1 MNYQKYFE
9 SIEFSRGQTRQRMF
23 DLERTWSAPIRATDH
38 FFADAERNRWAM
50 RDVERTLSAP
60 IRVAE
65 PFFAAEERNRQ
76 ATLDLERTWSA
87 PIRAT
92 DHFFAAE
99 ERNRWAMRDVER
111 TLSAPSR
118 VVDPLFADAERNRQR
133 MLFERE
139 KDEETIKELRALQ
152 NELLGQ
158 CFLDR
163 EVQDSESDES
173 QVKRRVVDA
182 VCSLTTAICFE
193 LIMFR
198 ISGRDQQ
205 LIYLMEKIKDLPG
218 QEILKVLEEIYKI
231 LDGFLL

>member
-1 MNYQKYFE
+1 M
-9 SIEFSRGQTRQRMF
+9 
-23 DLERTWSAPIRATDH
+23 
-38 FFADAERNRWAM
+38 
-50 RDVERTLSAP
+50 
-60 IRVAE
+60 
-65 PFFAAEERNRQ
+65 
-76 ATLDLERTWSA
+76 
-87 PIRAT
+87 
-92 DHFFAAE
+92 
-99 ERNRWAMRDVER
+99 
-111 TLSAPSR
+111 
-118 VVDPLFADAERNRQR
+118 
-133 MLFERE
+133 
-139 KDEETIKELRALQ
+139 
-152 NELLGQ
+152 GQ